1 MLDTVSG
8 LALVPRALTSIRA
21 LIKEIS
27 SAGQV
32 VNSQLSGPTGSTDLP
47 VALTWSPYVY
57 FGVTYLASGT
67 SPTLIFW
74 RVEDNPTQSEN
85 SNNIHTT
92 F

>member
-21 LIKEIS
+21 LIKEIL

-32 VNSQLSGPTGSTDLP
+32 VNRQLSGPTGSTDLP
-47 VALTWSPYVY
+47 VALTWSAYVY

-85 SNNIHTT
+85 SNNIQTT